1 MKKILNSFAFLF
13 KAFILVLLLLVGWA
27 FINITNL
34 IKGKKSSDKDSL
46 SKNMFDT
53 DEASA
58 DAPGPPPPPPPPPSC
73 KATTPF
79 LACFDGKEYKLEN
92 DILFGRPNSFYHQYD
107 TAKALYEDGRIF
119 PDLYK
124 ITSPVKSYN
133 GKLLFQIQEIEPE
146 ESFFKWLELI
156 RVAHPENTE
165 VVVDSDFK
173 KFYVLEKDRLEKKM
187 VLPSSVIDNQGRDRG
202 KEISS
207 QDLLWQYDT
216 ASVRSILFNVNENVE
231 ITFRNLK
238 RGEIPHL
245 ITKTW
250 FRDWV
255 AGELHA
261 RIADKKISVLDFFT
275 IAGLK
280 KAATVAVL
288 FISGWAYYKLVL
300 GGESFVFLPLL
311 AGVQCGCGCE
321 CLTYG
326 YKDELGEY
334 QWINISDVRSWKHN
348 NEMVEL
354 PREAVN
360 SKGELTLR
368 VAATKKHALGFIGLV
383 QEDDLAAASHR
394 NYRTE
399 NLNLRQAYHSRLQK
413 DASGALKKGYWKEY
427 LHTIPGDKVDI
438 EFDAP
443 NSELGKNEKE
453 TYLLRSSGF
462 YTSLRPEYKKLAG
475 NWQEKISE
483 EAKSRLTFL
492 KSLENYK

>member
-1 MKKILNSFAFLF
+1 MKKILNSFSFLF
-13 KAFILVLLLLVGWA
+13 KALILILLLLIGWA

-34 IKGKKSSDKDSL
+34 IKGKKSPDKDSL
-46 SKNMFDT
+46 SKNMFGT

-58 DAPGPPPPPPPPPSC
+58 DVPLSEC

-92 DILFGRPNSFYHQYD
+92 DILFGRPNSFYHQHD

-124 ITSPVKSYN
+124 ITSPVESYN

-146 ESFFKWLELI
+146 ESFFKWLELT

-173 KFYVLEKDRLEKKM
+173 KFYVLEKDRLEQKM
-187 VLPSSVIDNQGRDRG
+187 VLPSLIIDNRGKDRG

-207 QDLLWQYDT
+207 RDLLWQYD
-216 ASVRSILFNVNENVE
+216 ASSVGSILFNVNESVE

-238 RGEIPHL
+238 KGEIPHL

-255 AGELHA
+255 AGESRA
-261 RIADKKISVLDFFT
+261 MVADKKISISDFFT
-275 IAGLK
+275 IFGLK
-280 KAATVAVL
+280 KVATVAVM
-288 FISGWAYYKLVL
+288 FIFSWAYYKF
-300 GGESFVFLPLL
+300 GFAPESLAFLPL
-311 AGVQCGCGCE
+311 AMGTQCPGCL

-326 YKDELGEY
+326 YKDESGEY
-334 QWINISDVRSWKHN
+334 QWININGVRSWKHN

-360 SKGELTLR
+360 SKGELMLR
-368 VAATKKHALGFIGLV
+368 VVATKKHALGFIGVV

-462 YTSLRPEYKKLAG
+462 YTSLRPEYKKMAG
-475 NWQEKISE
+475 NWQERISD
-483 EAKSRLTFL
+483 EAKTRLTSL